1 MTQKWS
7 TTVKKSCD
15 GWAKWDKNV
24 RPGFLQPK
32 SCWFEVWCNQKEI
45 LCFFTPSPI
54 FTLWD
59 FCCFFGFFFLRL
71 LKPFSNPVLAL
82 LAISSSST
90 NRFRGMLIP
99 LKLTSCFHCSVHR
112 DYLYPFRFGTTSW
125 QLNDYLQQL
134 LKTFPSNEQMKNPDL
149 NSCSV
154 TNSSSISVLVPEQ
167 WVRDMYK
174 M

>member
-1 MTQKWS
+1 MAGQNGTKMWGRVSSSQSLADLRFDVIKRKFCAFS
-7 TTVKKSCD
+7 HPALSLHYETSV
-15 GWAKWDKNV
+15 V
-24 RPGFLQPK
+24 FL
-32 SCWFEVWCNQKEI
+32 
-45 LCFFTPSPI
+45 
-54 FTLWD
+54 
-59 FCCFFGFFFLRL
+59 GFFSLDFWNLSPTQCL
-71 LKPFSNPVLAL
+71 VL
-82 LAISSSST
+82 LAMFSSST

-149 NSCSV
+149 NSCGV

-167 WVRDMYK
+167 CVRDMYK
-174 M
+174 I